1 MAYAVGSIVAMEE
14 APFWRAVCIG
24 TEREQS
30 RMDFAVGS
38 TTTTTPTL
46 FWRAVCTGTESEHSI
61 MAFAVGYMAATTAA
75 PSGGQRECPSLPMP
89 TYVRP
94 CSEIA

>member
-1 MAYAVGSIVAMEE
+1 M
-14 APFWRAVCIG
+14 CIG

-38 TTTTTPTL
+38 TTTTTTTL
-46 FWRAVCTGTESEHSI
+46 FWRAVFTGTESEHSI

-75 PSGGQRECPSLPMP
+75 PSGGERECPRLPMP
-89 TYVRP
+89 KYVLP